1 MKKHLIVSSTKD
13 MNEQDW
19 LRFRKRGL
27 GASEVGKI
35 MGLSEYGS
43 SVEVFYEKIGEG
55 LDYRLENIAMF
66 MGKYDED
73 KVADLWTYWEGTE
86 ESMIRNYR
94 EKRRVRTMR
103 RINAYVQNPKWPWL
117 FVSLDRIINASTS
130 GRGVEGALELKTIN
144 GWNADKWISGI
155 PPEYIA
161 QHQTQI
167 GVCEMIFG
175 ELAILK
181 DGRYFEVFPF
191 DFMPHIFEN
200 IVETTHEF
208 WQRVEKARSILTQR
222 YEAEKSFNMRA
233 VEELTAQ
240 LHEIEP
246 EPDASRGFEQFL
258 KEKYTI
264 GRAGE
269 REGTILELEAAREHK
284 KLKEQIKT
292 IEAGIREKENYLKN
306 QMKEIES
313 LTFGADGRLN
323 WRNNKLGIRVFDNR
337 VKI

>member
-1 MKKHLIVSSTKD
+1 MKSHLIVSSTKD
-13 MNEQDW
+13 MSEADW
-19 LRFRKRGL
+19 LRFRKRGI
-27 GASEVGKI
+27 GASETGKI

-43 SVEVFYEKIGEG
+43 SVEVFYGKIGEG
-55 LDYRLENIAMF
+55 LDYSIENIAMF

-94 EKRRVRTMR
+94 MKKRARTMR

-117 FVSLDRIINASTS
+117 FVSLDRIMNASTS
-130 GRGVEGALELKTIN
+130 ERGEEGTLELKTIN
-144 GWNADKWISGI
+144 GWNADKWVAGI
-155 PPEYIA
+155 PPEYII
-161 QHQTQI
+161 QLQTQM
-167 GVCEMIFG
+167 GVCEMTHG

-181 DGRYFEVFPF
+181 DGRNLEVFPF
-191 DFMPHIFEN
+191 EFMPHIFEN

-233 VEELTAQ
+233 VEDLTAQ

-258 KEKYTI
+258 KDKYTI

-284 KLKEQIKT
+284 QLKEQIKT